1 MLENQANGW
10 VKQKKQENS
19 IKTKEEVQREMI
31 MKAKQSQDGGQRGG
45 RDDGAGRG
53 GRGGGRDRRETDNRR
68 NDRRDVYMQKQSSTM
83 SNVSNTSEGRRG
95 GRGKG
100 RDGDAQYKPKSEQ
113 QQQKRA
119 EPIKLTEEQLQ
130 KKMQEMFSKFTGS
143 SDAATNEEDKEEDS
157 KVEQPPFQIVKDLL

>member
-119 EPIKLTEEQLQ
+119 EPIKLTEE
-130 KKMQEMFSKFTGS
+130 
-143 SDAATNEEDKEEDS
+143 
-157 KVEQPPFQIVKDLL
+157 